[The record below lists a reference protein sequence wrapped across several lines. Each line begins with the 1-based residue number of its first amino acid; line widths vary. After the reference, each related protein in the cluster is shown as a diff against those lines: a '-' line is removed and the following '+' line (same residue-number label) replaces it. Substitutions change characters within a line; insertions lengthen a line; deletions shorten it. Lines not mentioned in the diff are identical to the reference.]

1 MAGRKISG
9 IFVPI
14 QLDTSN
20 VQKDM
25 EGLNRELGTVINS
38 IQKKFDG
45 ALNTKNL
52 ADGVVRVTRAF
63 GELRDSANA
72 LGKLDSFTAFKSN
85 IDSLSP
91 ALRSLSQ
98 AFGGTVAQQ
107 KELFTQ
113 LVKTQAIDQQVKA
126 LQTLQRA
133 LKMTEQET
141 VNLAKSRGL
150 NISDAALKAFVPA
163 EIIPASRFKQ
173 LADQLRSQYREAA
186 RSAGTEGRKE
196 LENAFVKEGI
206 LKTVYGDIQ
215 KIASGTGVAKDAME
229 AFFASIGKGSLY
241 SKFNPI
247 QQIKKDIEALPRVLS
262 GASDSWRRY
271 SELTYTSGFK
281 DSAGMFG
288 KYEQSLRDDAA
299 VRAAK
304 ELGSVLGLSNKEL
317 RAQAEAAGFSKEM
330 MDKLIPTTTALKD
343 ITRELSRSSQEYQR
357 LSRLSGTAPSESGFQ
372 KFLDT
377 NRIKESV
384 DAFKQLHGTQKLTSE
399 NYAQIAKAAGV
410 STQQVSSYLAKNI
423 SQLRDITTEL
433 SRTSMEYQKLTRLSG
448 TAASESGF
456 QKFLDV
462 RNIRNSISAFEQLN
476 VGQKVTARNYEQI
489 AKAAGVSAAQV
500 AEYVKQSQKVQGRGL
515 AGILSPS
522 SLSAGAQSG
531 AAALGVS
538 FGAYGIIELTKS
550 AYQASMRMEN
560 LNLAFESVYGS
571 SAKAKAQLE
580 FVRTV
585 TDDLGLS
592 FEATAGSAK
601 TFYAATKG
609 TVVEKDANQIF
620 KAFSSMAAALKLTGE
635 ETDSVFLAISQM
647 VSKGKVSA
655 EELRL
660 QLAERM
666 PGAVTLFAKSIG
678 VTTKELDDMLQ
689 KGQVGLEAL
698 RKFAVEVQNTY
709 AAGAAGAS
717 TGLQAEL
724 NRVANAWFFLKQAF
738 VSTEGSA
745 DSLRTLTSAIKL
757 LTDLAPAISATG
769 SYLVK
774 FGVSAAAVAV
784 TLKALSAAAGLSVS
798 SFATLGA
805 TLRAHPVFALATV
818 LSAVAAAVW
827 EVSSSQ
833 PNAMRAIEGLS
844 YAFDGAKTSAGGMA
858 DQVDRL
864 NASVK
869 ALELRNAENLA
880 KVAMQRFQAA
890 AGPSQQTVD
899 DPFAGGATYAG
910 PSAFSS
916 SLDALKRGMSSSQ
929 KELVSQGQQLG
940 EQVRAAFLDAI
951 NSGAEGKDVK
961 ALLDSFA
968 LRFQDLRN
976 QMELSGV
983 SKETADA
990 FLGLASNML
999 GAANAAD
1006 SAKRAFESA
1015 ASGVATAQ
1023 NTLDSFA
1030 VAYDALR
1037 KVSQGSDEGKALK
1050 AEENINAMA
1059 RSLVAM
1065 NTAIEGSRARMA
1077 ELGQRTAENASEWDK
1092 HVDALRKN
1100 DTAFNLLGS
1109 TAIKEKLNL
1118 EVMSKAIEAAGL
1130 AAGLSAEKIR
1140 QLQEQAKQG
1149 FQFGG
1154 AQTVESVVSDLQT
1167 ERLMAGASAGT
1178 KRAFNILK
1186 SYAKEASD
1194 ELSLARALI
1203 KGSMTDIEAAL
1214 KNPAVTSE
1222 GLTRI
1227 IEEAKK
1233 TAAVMDSAAGEKKGK
1248 ANWEAI
1254 NTAIQGASKALETWQ
1269 AKVDESK
1276 ADQFAATMRA
1286 EIEQIDKALRSNKG
1300 TREQIAQLNE
1310 LKTKL
1315 EEVGNLRVEQ
1325 IKKEQAEEERK
1336 KALEQARA
1344 ELAAR
1349 RELVRTGTRVT
1360 TAFKNLEGVDNYE
1373 VFAAAQ
1379 QQYELDVEYFQKAL
1393 DEKRIS
1399 QEQFNAYMKMLNA
1412 NLADAGLRS
1421 QTDMYSRI
1429 QVATDDYYRK
1439 YSDFG
1444 KNFGGVIT
1452 EAADSSA
1459 KAIAAFAVSG
1469 AKDFKSLASA
1479 FDAMANQMLSTATQ
1493 LFAQQ
1498 AIASL
1503 MKGAMGWF
1511 GGTELSMTSDAKA
1524 DTLPNA
1530 NGNAFIGS
1538 SLSKYS
1544 GSVVS
1549 SPTLFRMGTRIPAYA
1564 TGAGL
1569 MGEAGPEGIFPL
1581 VRKGGKLGIRA
1592 EQSASAAPTLN
1603 QSINVNVQNNTSAQ
1617 VKTQESRDNQ
1627 GNVSIDV
1634 MIEEMV
1640 GTAMKRP
1647 GSAPYKALQ
1656 TMGGKAPLASR

>member
-25 EGLNRELGTVINS
+25 EGLNRSLGTVIDS

-45 ALNTKNL
+45 ALNTKGL
-52 ADGVVRVTRAF
+52 ADNVVRVTRAF

-72 LGKLDSFTAFKSN
+72 LGQANGATIFKDKLDQLPT
-85 IDSLSP
+85 
-91 ALRSLSQ
+91 ALRNISQ
-98 AFGGTVAQQ
+98 AFGGTITQQ
-107 KELFTQ
+107 RELYAQ

-126 LQTLQRA
+126 LQTLQ
-133 LKMTEQET
+133 
-141 VNLAKSRGL
+141 
-150 NISDAALKAFVPA
+150 KA
-163 EIIPASRFKQ
+163 
-173 LADQLRSQYREAA
+173 
-186 RSAGTEGRKE
+186 
-196 LENAFVKEGI
+196 
-206 LKTVYGDIQ
+206 
-215 KIASGTGVAKDAME
+215 
-229 AFFASIGKGSLY
+229 
-241 SKFNPI
+241 
-247 QQIKKDIEALPRVLS
+247 
-262 GASDSWRRY
+262 
-271 SELTYTSGFK
+271 
-281 DSAGMFG
+281 
-288 KYEQSLRDDAA
+288 
-299 VRAAK
+299 
-304 ELGSVLGLSNKEL
+304 
-317 RAQAEAAGFSKEM
+317 
-330 MDKLIPTTTALKD
+330 
-343 ITRELSRSSQEYQR
+343 
-357 LSRLSGTAPSESGFQ
+357 
-372 KFLDT
+372 
-377 NRIKESV
+377 
-384 DAFKQLHGTQKLTSE
+384 
-399 NYAQIAKAAGV
+399 
-410 STQQVSSYLAKNI
+410 
-423 SQLRDITTEL
+423 
-433 SRTSMEYQKLTRLSG
+433 TRLSTEETLKLVRARG
-448 TAASESGF
+448 AVVSSE
-456 QKFLDV
+456 
-462 RNIRNSISAFEQLN
+462 A
-476 VGQKVTARNYEQI
+476 
-489 AKAAGVSAAQV
+489 AAQFQT
-500 AEYVKQSQKVQGRGL
+500 AITAGKTTRGL

-571 SAKAKAQLE
+571 SAKARAQLE
-580 FVRTV
+580 FVRNV
-585 TDDLGLS
+585 TDELGLS

-689 KGQVGLEAL
+689 KGQVGLESL

-745 DSLRTLTSAIKL
+745 DSLRTLISAIKL

-798 SFATLGA
+798 SFAALGA

-818 LSAVAAAVW
+818 LSAVAAAIW

-869 ALELRNAENLA
+869 ALELRNAENFA

-890 AGPSQQTVD
+890 SGPSQQTVD

-916 SLDALKRGMSSSQ
+916 SLESLKKGMSSSQ

-940 EQVRAAFLDAI
+940 EQVRTAFLDAI

-1006 SAKRAFESA
+1006 SAKRAFDSA
-1015 ASGVATAQ
+1015 SNGVASAQ

-1077 ELGQRTAENASEWDK
+1077 ELGQRTAENASEWDR
-1092 HVDALRKN
+1092 HVEALRKN

-1109 TAIKEKLNL
+1109 TAIKEKLSL
-1118 EVMSKAIEAAGL
+1118 DVMSKAIEAAGI
-1130 AAGLSAEKIR
+1130 AAGLSAEKIK
-1140 QLQEQAKQG
+1140 QLQDQAKQG

-1154 AQTVESVVSDLQT
+1154 MQTVESVVSDLQT

-1203 KGSMTDIEAAL
+1203 KGSMSDIEAAL
-1214 KNPAVTSE
+1214 KNPAVTAD
-1222 GLTRI
+1222 GLARI

-1233 TAAVMDSAAGEKKGK
+1233 TAAAVDSAAGEKKSK

-1254 NTAIQGASKALETWQ
+1254 NSAIQGASKALETWQ

-1336 KALEQARA
+1336 KALQEARA

-1452 EAADSSA
+1452 EAADASA
-1459 KAIAAFAVSG
+1459 KAISNFVMSG
-1469 AKDFKSLASA
+1469 ARDFKSLASA

-1530 NGNAFIGS
+1530 NGNAFVGS

-1544 GSVVS
+1544 GSIVS
-1549 SPTLFRMGTRIPAYA
+1549 SPTIFRMGTRIPAYA

-1569 MGEAGPEGIFPL
+1569 MGEAGPEAVLPL
-1581 VRKGGKLGIRA
+1581 VRTSGNKLGVQA
-1592 EQSASAAPTLN
+1592 KTSSSAPTLN

-1647 GSAPYKALQ
+1647 GSSPYKAIQ

>member
-1 MAGRKISG
+1 
-9 IFVPI
+9 
-14 QLDTSN
+14 
-20 VQKDM
+20 
-25 EGLNRELGTVINS
+25 
-38 IQKKFDG
+38 
-45 ALNTKNL
+45 
-52 ADGVVRVTRAF
+52 
-63 GELRDSANA
+63 
-72 LGKLDSFTAFKSN
+72 
-85 IDSLSP
+85 
-91 ALRSLSQ
+91 
-98 AFGGTVAQQ
+98 
-107 KELFTQ
+107 
-113 LVKTQAIDQQVKA
+113 
-126 LQTLQRA
+126 
-133 LKMTEQET
+133 
-141 VNLAKSRGL
+141 
-150 NISDAALKAFVPA
+150 
-163 EIIPASRFKQ
+163 
-173 LADQLRSQYREAA
+173 
-186 RSAGTEGRKE
+186 
-196 LENAFVKEGI
+196 
-206 LKTVYGDIQ
+206 
-215 KIASGTGVAKDAME
+215 
-229 AFFASIGKGSLY
+229 
-241 SKFNPI
+241 
-247 QQIKKDIEALPRVLS
+247 
-262 GASDSWRRY
+262 
-271 SELTYTSGFK
+271 
-281 DSAGMFG
+281 
-288 KYEQSLRDDAA
+288 
-299 VRAAK
+299 
-304 ELGSVLGLSNKEL
+304 
-317 RAQAEAAGFSKEM
+317 
-330 MDKLIPTTTALKD
+330 
-343 ITRELSRSSQEYQR
+343 
-357 LSRLSGTAPSESGFQ
+357 
-372 KFLDT
+372 
-377 NRIKESV
+377 
-384 DAFKQLHGTQKLTSE
+384 
-399 NYAQIAKAAGV
+399 
-410 STQQVSSYLAKNI
+410 
-423 SQLRDITTEL
+423 
-433 SRTSMEYQKLTRLSG
+433 
-448 TAASESGF
+448 
-456 QKFLDV
+456 
-462 RNIRNSISAFEQLN
+462 
-476 VGQKVTARNYEQI
+476 
-489 AKAAGVSAAQV
+489 
-500 AEYVKQSQKVQGRGL
+500 
-515 AGILSPS
+515 
-522 SLSAGAQSG
+522 
-531 AAALGVS
+531 
-538 FGAYGIIELTKS
+538 
-550 AYQASMRMEN
+550 
-560 LNLAFESVYGS
+560 
-571 SAKAKAQLE
+571 
-580 FVRTV
+580 
-585 TDDLGLS
+585 
-592 FEATAGSAK
+592 
-601 TFYAATKG
+601 
-609 TVVEKDANQIF
+609 
-620 KAFSSMAAALKLTGE
+620 
-635 ETDSVFLAISQM
+635 
-647 VSKGKVSA
+647 
-655 EELRL
+655 
-660 QLAERM
+660 
-666 PGAVTLFAKSIG
+666 
-678 VTTKELDDMLQ
+678 MLQ
-689 KGQVGLEAL
+689 KGQVGLESL

-757 LTDLAPAISATG
+757 LTELAPGISATG
-769 SYLVK
+769 AYLVK
-774 FGVSAAAVAV
+774 FGVSLAAVTALFKAYNIGVSGAVAGTRAFGAALVANPAVALAVAV
-784 TLKALSAAAGLSVS
+784 SG
-798 SFATLGA
+798 
-805 TLRAHPVFALATV
+805 
-818 LSAVAAAVW
+818 VAAAVW
-827 EVSSSQ
+827 AFSDSQ
-833 PNAMRAIEGLS
+833 PSAMQAIEGLTYNFDKGS
-844 YAFDGAKTSAGGMA
+844 YAASGMA
-858 DQVDRL
+858 DSVDRL
-864 NASVK
+864 NKSVREITLK
-869 ALELRNAENLA
+869 NMSGEAD
-880 KVAMQRFQAA
+880 VAMKKFRDTLAPSTPSVNTSSWSV
-890 AGPSQQTVD
+890 GPL
-899 DPFAGGATYAG
+899 PGATG
-910 PSAFSS
+910 PSAFST
-916 SLDALKRGMSSSQ
+916 SLEELKKGLSSSQ
-929 KELVSQGQQLG
+929 KELLDQGKELGAQVG
-940 EQVRAAFLDAI
+940 EQFFAAIAQ
-951 NSGAEGKDVK
+951 GAEGKDIK
-961 ALLDSFA
+961 TLLDSFYSKFYELELA
-968 LRFQDLRN
+968 LKKTGADKAAEGFRKLYSSMIESAN
-976 QMELSGV
+976 
-983 SKETADA
+983 TADSKKRVYEDTA
-990 FLGLASNML
+990 KGIT
-999 GAANAAD
+999 AAKN
-1006 SAKRAFESA
+1006 S
-1015 ASGVATAQ
+1015 
-1023 NTLDSFA
+1023 LDSFA
-1030 VAYDALR
+1030 IAYDALR

-1077 ELGQRTAENASEWDK
+1077 ELGQRTAENALEWDR
-1092 HVDALRKN
+1092 HVEALRKN

-1118 EVMSKAIEAAGL
+1118 EVMSKAIEAAGI
-1130 AAGLSAEKIR
+1130 AAGLSAEKIK

-1149 FQFGG
+1149 FQLGG
-1154 AQTVESVVSDLQT
+1154 QKTVDDVVADLQV

-1178 KRAFNILK
+1178 KRALNVLR
-1186 SYAKEASD
+1186 SYAQGATND
-1194 ELSLARALI
+1194 LGLAKALI
-1203 KGSMTDIEAAL
+1203 KGSIKDIEVAL
-1214 KNPAVTSE
+1214 KNPA
-1222 GLTRI
+1222 LTTEQLGKI

-1452 EAADSSA
+1452 EAADASA
-1459 KAIAAFAVSG
+1459 KAISNFVMSG
-1469 AKDFKSLASA
+1469 ARDFKSLASA

-1511 GGTELSMTSDAKA
+1511 GGGTELSMTSDAKA

-1549 SPTLFRMGTRIPAYA
+1549 SPTMFRMGTRIPAYA

-1581 VRKGGKLGIRA
+1581 IRKNGKLGVRA
-1592 EQSASAAPTLN
+1592 EQSSTASPTLN

-1647 GSAPYKALQ
+1647 GSSPYKALQ